1 MIGPLIPMGE
11 IPAAWD
17 NVLAVILGMGF
28 GFVLEA
34 SGFSSSRK
42 IIGTFFGYDFVVLKV
57 FFTAA
62 ITSMLSLLY
71 MSELGLLDFSALFI
85 QPSFI
90 LAAVIGG
97 IVMGMGFAMGGY
109 CPGTSFCGLAIG
121 KLDAFVFTIGMFA
134 GIFFFSEAFTAFE
147 WLYSATNKGAPLINE
162 SLGLS
167 TGVFALFLI
176 IVAIGMFVV
185 ARIIQSK
192 VKKVEY

>member
-1 MIGPLIPMGE
+1 
-11 IPAAWD
+11 
-17 NVLAVILGMGF
+17 
-28 GFVLEA
+28 
-34 SGFSSSRK
+34 
-42 IIGTFFGYDFVVLKV
+42 
-57 FFTAA
+57 
-62 ITSMLSLLY
+62 
-71 MSELGLLDFSALFI
+71 
-85 QPSFI
+85 
-90 LAAVIGG
+90 
-97 IVMGMGFAMGGY
+97 
-109 CPGTSFCGLAIG
+109 
-121 KLDAFVFTIGMFA
+121 MFA